1 MGAIDQAN
9 SLTDLLVRAPLAG
22 FLALTL
28 IALVALFWML
38 IREKNAHQSTVREVV
53 ALTAAISA
61 QWEKQLDLQE
71 QLATA
76 LRDQRLLADAAAS
89 THHTESSQ

>member
-1 MGAIDQAN
+1 MGAIEQAN

-28 IALVALFWML
+28 LALVMLFWLL
-38 IREKNAHQSTVREVV
+38 IREKNAHQATVREVV

-89 THHTESSQ
+89 THHSESPQ